1 MPTNEILLNTELEDC
16 LPLVQKGKVRD
27 IYSITHDELLFV
39 TTDRVSAFDVSLAN
53 GIPNKGLVLT
63 LLTAYWTR
71 ILTAEIP
78 ALRTHFRTLVLPTEI
93 PPSLHSRYRG
103 RSMKVCSLQPFKI
116 EAIVRGYL
124 TREAWDSYQANGTV
138 CGIPIQSGLREG
150 DAFPHGPIYTPSTK
164 ADVGEHD
171 EDISEEKAAEIVGL
185 NYANRIKDLS
195 ISIFNVASA
204 HARERGLILVDSKFE
219 FGLNTAT
226 HEVVLA
232 DEILTPESSR
242 FWKKEERRVGESTP
256 GLDKQF
262 LRDWLSENGLAG
274 VENVTLP
281 EDVVKK
287 TGSMYEEAFE
297 KLVGK
302 NLAQTVESLNFK
314 HRAHH
319 ENHEHPPG
327 FIRCLLFDELE
338 TSINRDKDDLR
349 ELKGLIMQRRMKT
362 GAEYEGWRKELGGL
376 TGKINGALA
385 ELNF

>member
-27 IYSITHDELLFV
+27 IYSITGDKLLFV
-39 TTDRVSAFDVSLAN
+39 TTDRVSAFDVPLAN
-53 GIPNKGLVLT
+53 GIPNKGLILT
-63 LLTAYWTR
+63 LLTAYWART
-71 ILTAEIP
+71 LTAEIS

-93 PPSLHSRYRG
+93 PPSLHSRYGG
-103 RSMKVCSLQPFKI
+103 RSMEVCSLQPFKI

-150 DAFPHGPIYTPSTK
+150 DAFPNGPIYTPSTK

-204 HARERGLILVDSKFE
+204 HALERGLILVDTKFE

-226 HEVVLA
+226 HEVFLA

-262 LRDWLSENGLAG
+262 LRDWLNENGLAG

-302 NLAQTVESLNFK
+302 NLAQVI
-314 HRAHH
+314 
-319 ENHEHPPG
+319 G
-327 FIRCLLFDELE
+327 
-338 TSINRDKDDLR
+338 
-349 ELKGLIMQRRMKT
+349 
-362 GAEYEGWRKELGGL
+362 ELGGTCGFESL
-376 TGKINGALA
+376 YSTTVKETKTAQWT
-385 ELNF
+385 ELVRTLYL